1 MVICL
6 SASLQQM
13 DVLEHTHDV
22 TVDGE
27 PVDTEVEIGAE

>member
-1 MVICL
+1 
-6 SASLQQM
+6 M